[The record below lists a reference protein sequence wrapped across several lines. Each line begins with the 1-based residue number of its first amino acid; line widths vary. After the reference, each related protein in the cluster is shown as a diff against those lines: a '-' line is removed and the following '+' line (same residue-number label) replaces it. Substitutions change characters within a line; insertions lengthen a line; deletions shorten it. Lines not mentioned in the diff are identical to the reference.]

1 MELVR
6 GQSEQIV
13 RLYDT
18 YGDMLFRLAYSILLN
33 QADAEDAVQDIF
45 IKIIGKIPD
54 FAEAG
59 QEKAWLTRV
68 LVNHCRD
75 QLRKRRLRLYT
86 PLEEVLEQGGME
98 PSVPGPE
105 HSGSTELLQA
115 VLALGEKY
123 REPLVLH
130 YFEGFSVEEV
140 SSILGIGQ
148 SAVKMRL
155 SRGREMIKKRMEEE
169 VLHE

>member
-1 MELVR
+1 MKLVR
-6 GQSEQIV
+6 GQSEQIAQ
-13 RLYDT
+13 LYDT

-54 FAEAG
+54 FGEKA

-75 QLRKRRLRLYT
+75 QLRKRKLRLYT
-86 PLEEVLEQGGME
+86 PLEEVLEQQGNDL
-98 PSVPGPE
+98 SVPGPE
-105 HSGSTELLQA
+105 ESGDTGLLQI
-115 VLALGEKY
+115 VLSLGEKY
-123 REPLVLH
+123 RQPLVLH

-140 SSILGIGQ
+140 SGILGIGQ

-169 VLHE
+169 V

>member
-6 GQSEQIV
+6 SQSEQIAQ
-13 RLYDT
+13 LYDS
-18 YGDMLFRLAYSILLN
+18 YGDMLFRLAYSVLLN

-45 IKIIGKIPD
+45 IKIIGRIPD
-54 FAEAG
+54 FADQE

-75 QLRKRRLRLYT
+75 QLRKRKLRLYT
-86 PLEEVLEQGGME
+86 PLEEVLEQSGSDL
-98 PSVPGPE
+98 SVPGPE
-105 HSGSTELLQA
+105 ESGGIGLLQM
-115 VLALGEKY
+115 VLSLGEKY
-123 REPLVLH
+123 RGPLILH
-130 YFEGFSVEEV
+130 YFEGFSIEEV

-155 SRGREMIKKRMEEE
+155 SRGREMVKKRMEEE
-169 VLHE
+169 V

>member
-6 GQSEQIV
+6 SQSEQIA
-13 RLYDT
+13 RLYDA

-33 QADAEDAVQDIF
+33 RADAEDAVQDIF

-54 FAEAG
+54 FAEDA

-75 QLRKRRLRLYT
+75 LLRKRKLRLYT
-86 PLEEVLEQGGME
+86 PLEEVLQQSGAEI
-98 PSVPGPE
+98 SVPGPE
-105 HSGSTELLQA
+105 DSSGTELLQA

-123 REPLVLH
+123 REPLILH

-155 SRGREMIKKRMEEE
+155 SRGREMIKKRMEED
-169 VLHE
+169 V

>member
-6 GQSEQIV
+6 SQSEQIA
-13 RLYDT
+13 RLYDA

-33 QADAEDAVQDIF
+33 RADAEDAVQDIF

-54 FAEAG
+54 FADKT

-75 QLRKRRLRLYT
+75 QLRKRKLRLYT
-86 PLEEVLEQGGME
+86 PLEDVLALGEAE

-105 HSGSTELLQA
+105 ENGGTGLLQA

-123 REPLVLH
+123 REPLILH

-140 SSILGIGQ
+140 SGILGIGL

-155 SRGREMIKKRMEEE
+155 SRGREMLRKRMEEE
-169 VLHE
+169 V

>member
-1 MELVR
+1 MKLVR
-6 GQSEQIV
+6 SQSEQIAQ
-13 RLYDT
+13 LYDT

-54 FAEAG
+54 FGETA

-75 QLRKRRLRLYT
+75 QLRKRKLRLYT
-86 PLEEVLEQGGME
+86 PLEEVLEQTGNDL
-98 PSVPGPE
+98 SVPGPE
-105 HSGSTELLQA
+105 ESGDPGLLQI
-115 VLALGEKY
+115 VLSLGEKY
-123 REPLVLH
+123 KEPLILH

-140 SSILGIGQ
+140 SGILGIGQ

-155 SRGREMIKKRMEEE
+155 SRGREMVKKRMEEE
-169 VLHE
+169 V